1 MCSVSSRYN
10 GFSIA
15 SDLQKKVQM
24 TKFKCK
30 MSLGT
35 GIKGPGRDFIVE
47 IIDVWIDTEG
57 GVLPGELTIG
67 GNHCGVGIQTELVI
81 RINIGT

>member
-1 MCSVSSRYN
+1 
-10 GFSIA
+10 
-15 SDLQKKVQM
+15 M

-30 MSLGT
+30 ISLRT
-35 GIKGPGRDFIVE
+35 GIKRPGRDFIVE

-57 GVLPGELTIG
+57 GVLPGGLTIG